1 MNYVD
6 PPRFLKLGRSE
17 ATTKH
22 GRPAGAGRGLAGGG
36 LQQQHGG
43 AAATAGSTDPAE
55 PAVQTLRFR
64 RLGKN

>member
-43 AAATAGSTDPAE
+43 AAATEG
-55 PAVQTLRFR
+55 LYRYR
-64 RLGKN
+64 